1 MNLGQH
7 IFNYLQ
13 QNGRVE
19 LPGFGIFTVE
29 KKSAHLDESSSVLL
43 PPVQEIKFQR
53 NTLVFNSDLSKYVA
67 EATDENLFVIQ
78 TKMKEEVLFWH
89 DLLEKNNNLT
99 IEELGEFVSENGEIQ
114 LLSKNDFTQSPSYF
128 GLEKI
133 DLKEIEKP
141 KSTEHSYEKEDS
153 DNQYVFSKSILWT
166 FLLIIPVGAILYLSI
181 NYKDK
186 IFGKKSFN
194 LSVKTSTHRIEK
206 DTLNRKNS
214 LNKDSVKVK
223 TTDSIKISK

>member
-19 LPGFGIFTVE
+19 LPGFGIFTLE

-67 EATDENLFVIQ
+67 EATDENLFVVQ
-78 TKMKEEVLFWH
+78 TKMKEEVLFWQ
-89 DLLEKNNNLT
+89 DLLEKNNNLA

-133 DLKEIEKP
+133 DLKEIENP
-141 KSTEHSYEKEDS
+141 KISNTEVEDT
-153 DNQYVFSKSILWT
+153 DNQYVFSKSLLWT
-166 FLLIIPVGAILYLSI
+166 FLFIIPVGGIIYLAL

-186 IFGKKSFN
+186 IFGKKSFDM
-194 LSVKTSTHRIEK
+194 SVKTSTQRIEK
-206 DTLNRKNS
+206 DNI
-214 LNKDSVKVK
+214 NKDSSAIDSLKINP
-223 TTDSIKISK
+223 TDSLKISK

>member
-19 LPGFGIFTVE
+19 LPGFGIFTLE

-67 EATDENLFVIQ
+67 EATDENLFVVQ

-99 IEELGEFVSENGEIQ
+99 IEEFESTKVDDSIM
-114 LLSKNDFTQSPSYF
+114 F
-128 GLEKI
+128 GLI
-133 DLKEIEKP
+133 DDINNREINIIKGYNVLSNLKFN
-141 KSTEHSYEKEDS
+141 D
-153 DNQYVFSKSILWT
+153 DDGNL
-166 FLLIIPVGAILYLSI
+166 LYLSI
-181 NYKDK
+181 KKITYFLMNTYINPINFISKLSYK
-186 IFGKKSFN
+186 IF
-194 LSVKTSTHRIEK
+194 T
-206 DTLNRKNS
+206 
-214 LNKDSVKVK
+214 
-223 TTDSIKISK
+223 